1 MGVRGGLLCGN
12 EVGTLE
18 EMKAQLGWSLGS
30 ERPQGENGYRGDWK
44 EPVELGPHLASSR
57 HHVWLPT

>member
-18 EMKAQLGWSLGS
+18 EMKAQLGRSLGR
-30 ERPQGENGYRGDWK
+30 ERPQGENGIEETGRNQ
-44 EPVELGPHLASSR
+44 LS
-57 HHVWLPT
+57 